1 MGVKSGIKTFD
12 VTALTKASI
21 IKPAEVGYQDSIDII
36 YDELQKTRKSFI
48 KIGWYLKHIN
58 AAEMY
63 REDGYTNIYEFAHDK
78 FNISQSTATRFI
90 NLCNEFSV
98 GHDSP
103 ELDEKYLD
111 FSVSQLFEM
120 LPMKQEQ
127 KDQVTPDM
135 TVKDIRE
142 IKNEA
147 KSVISEPADKE
158 ICSFYVKHLINISA
172 DDRKNLKEY
181 MSIHYGKSH
190 SGGGPNPDFEC
201 SPRGIRINSSDEITW
216 TRFVNRVNELIPI
229 PDGQERKDV
238 SEEDNNDNIP
248 GQTSI
253 EKDFPEYM
261 PGDIYVKSEVVE
273 VIETNSEGQLTNKIP
288 DRCTTGWSKYPEHCS
303 CCGYNGVKCCAQ
315 CEKGQN
321 HNCNSRCGWVDEP
334 YEPNEAV
341 TEPVEEYATSHKMSD
356 DEYIEIEEERKLRDE
371 IESLADS
378 IREVFWSW
386 NATTK
391 MPREEIIVAK
401 ENALKLTDAIE
412 KLLDII
418 C

>member
-58 AAEMY
+58 VAEMY
-63 REDGYTNIYEFAHDK
+63 KEEGYANIYEFAHDK

-90 NLCNEFSV
+90 NLCKEFSV

-147 KSVISEPADKE
+147 KSVISEP
-158 ICSFYVKHLINISA
+158 
-172 DDRKNLKEY
+172 
-181 MSIHYGKSH
+181 
-190 SGGGPNPDFEC
+190 
-201 SPRGIRINSSDEITW
+201 
-216 TRFVNRVNELIPI
+216 NELIPI
-229 PDGQERKDV
+229 PDDQERKDV

-356 DEYIEIEEERKLRDE
+356 DEYIKIEEERKLRDE
-371 IESLADS
+371 IESLADDV
-378 IREVFWSW
+378 RRVFWAWS
-386 NATTK
+386 AAKK
-391 MPREEIIVAK
+391 MPHAAEIIDAK
-401 ENALKLTDAIE
+401 ENALKLTNAIE
-412 KLLDII
+412 KLLDMI
-418 C
+418 